1 MIRGTTTIV
10 ISNLISILG
19 NVKNMVLSDIKRY

>member
-1 MIRGTTTIV
+1 MIRGTTIV
-10 ISNLISILG
+10 KSNLISILG

>member
-1 MIRGTTTIV
+1 MIRGTTIV